1 MDKDGVFVVAKRVR
15 DADLETR
22 AARSKLKARG
32 KPYYKVIGP
41 GLHVGYRKGK
51 RAGMWVVRRYA
62 GASSYVVETIAEA
75 DDYADADGVQVLTF
89 WQAQDKARS
98 IAGRPARSSGP
109 YKVKDAIADYLI
121 ELEGRAS
128 YADTWARLE
137 AYALPVHGDKHVDKL
152 TADTLRKWHRDL
164 AKAPKR
170 IRTKGGS
177 AEHRTKALDLADP
190 ETARRRMVSANRILG
205 LLKAALNHAFTE
217 GKIVSDAEW
226 RRVKPFKDVDQSRA
240 SYLTL
245 AQCKRLINAA
255 DPEFRLLAR
264 AALETGARYRHLTG
278 LRVSDY
284 NPDSGTLHIRTQA
297 RPGKQGKG
305 FHIVL
310 TDEGQTFFGQLVAG
324 RAGSEPMLRR
334 EWKASEQARPM
345 RRTCE
350 RAKIDPPVGFHQ
362 LRHTWASHAV
372 MRGMPLHVVARNLGH
387 KDTRMV
393 ERHYGH
399 LAPSYVA
406 KTVRKHAPRFG
417 VVEPSKVRAL

>member
-1 MDKDGVFVVAKRVR
+1 MAKRVR
-15 DADLETR
+15 DTDLETR

-51 RAGMWVVRRYA
+51 RRGKWVVRRYA

-75 DDYADADGVQVLTF
+75 DDHADADGNMVFTF
-89 WQAQDKARS
+89 WQAQDQARK
-98 IAGRPARSSGP
+98 IAGVPARSTAGP
-109 YKVKDAIADYLI
+109 YKVKDAIADYLT

-128 YADTWARLE
+128 YADTRARLS
-137 AYALPVHGDKHVDKL
+137 AYAIPAFGDKHVDKL
-152 TADTLRKWHRDL
+152 TADALRKWHREL
-164 AKAPKR
+164 AKVAR
-170 IRTKGGS
+170 RVRTKHGA
-177 AEHRTKALDLADP
+177 AEHRTKAINLDDP
-190 ETARRRMVSANRILG
+190 EAARRRKVSANRILG
-205 LLKAALNHAFTE
+205 LLKAALNYAFTE
-217 GKIVSDAEW
+217 SKAASDVEW
-226 RRVKPFKDVDQSRA
+226 RRVKPFKDVNQSRV

-245 AQCKRLINAA
+245 AQCKRLLNAA

-264 AALETGARYRHLTG
+264 AALETGARYSHLAR
-278 LRVSDY
+278 LRVSDF
-284 NPDSGTLHIRTQA
+284 NPDSGTLHVRPQS

-310 TDEGQTFFGQLVAG
+310 TDEGQEFFQELVAG
-324 RAGSEPMLRR
+324 RSSSEPLLRR
-334 EWKASEQARPM
+334 EWNASEQQRPM
-345 RRTCE
+345 LAACE

-372 MRGMPLHVVARNLGH
+372 MGGMPLPVVAKNLGH
-387 KDTRMV
+387 VDTRMV

-406 KTVRKHAPRFG
+406 EEVRKHAPRFG
-417 VVEPSKVRAL
+417 KTPSNVRAL